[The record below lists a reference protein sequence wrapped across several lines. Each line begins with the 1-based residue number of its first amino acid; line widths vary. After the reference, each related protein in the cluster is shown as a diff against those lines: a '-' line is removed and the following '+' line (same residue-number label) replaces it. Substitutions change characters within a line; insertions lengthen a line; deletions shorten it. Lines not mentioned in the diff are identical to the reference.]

1 MLRVKRHRIPSF
13 LRLGLL
19 LPLVT
24 IAQDQAGETV
34 ELLPQQARQVSYRD
48 FYELKTSIE
57 ELRRQMNRL
66 RTDVEAYKSRELT
79 PEVYRT
85 ILRQIRPPQLT
96 HEIILTNGTV
106 VRGNLISENMDQL
119 TLETSLG
126 NLTLDKSMIR
136 DIKEITDIAPKL
148 EFLGD
153 AEERIAEDHRIY
165 VGKIRNTGITRADFV
180 RIVFRLWNAQT
191 ELVAVDSAFVNGTSR
206 AYLSGVVTDTSVEP
220 GKEVDYRVRV
230 AVDREDPVSYITRE
244 IHWDHID

>member
-1 MLRVKRHRIPSF
+1 MFPLPRPRTHA
-13 LRLGLL
+13 LLGLTLL
-19 LPLVT
+19 LPLMTVG
-24 IAQDQAGETV
+24 QDQAGETV
-34 ELLPQQARQVSYRD
+34 ELLPQQTRQVSYRE
-48 FYELKTSIE
+48 FYELKTSID

-106 VRGNLISENMDQL
+106 VRGNLVSENIDQL

-136 DIKEITDIAPKL
+136 DIREITDVAPKL

-153 AEERIAEDHRIY
+153 AEERIAEDHRVY
-165 VGKIRNTGITRADFV
+165 VGTIRNTGITRADFV
-180 RIVFRLWNAQT
+180 RIVFRLWNAKT
-191 ELVAVDSAFVNGTSR
+191 ELVAVDSAFVDGSSR
-206 AYLSGVVTDTSVEP
+206 VYLPGVVADTAVEP
-220 GKEVDYRVRV
+220 GQEVDYRVRV
-230 AVDREDPVSYITRE
+230 TVDREDPVSYITRE
-244 IHWDHID
+244 IHWDQMD